1 MFLPIILFKVDLLNF
16 SIYCNIMQNSPKKL
30 LDQVRDV
37 IRLKNYSY
45 RTEETYVQWI
55 VRYIL
60 FHNKRHPKEMGVL
73 EIEEFLTHIAV
84 EGNIAAA
91 TQNQALNA
99 ILFLYRQVLQ
109 IELADRIN
117 ATYSKLISILDMA
130 ARRNP

>member
-1 MFLPIILFKVDLLNF
+1 
-16 SIYCNIMQNSPKKL
+16 
-30 LDQVRDV
+30 
-37 IRLKNYSY
+37 
-45 RTEETYVQWI
+45 VQWI

-60 FHNKRHPKEMGVL
+60 FHKRHPKEMGVL
-73 EIEEFLTHIAV
+73 EIEELLTHLAV